1 MGYIRRLSDDSVFEV
16 FGAETHQ
23 SLKGRDIVSMTYFFI
38 YDSEATEDDEGNL
51 CDGLWCWRPCTD
63 YLPLEE
69 LVPDDE
75 EDETEID
82 DEHDPL
88 PPKEDRL

>member
-1 MGYIRRLSDDSVFEV
+1 MAYIKRISDDRVFEV

-23 SLKGRDIVSMTYFFI
+23 SLKGRDIVGMLYFFI
-38 YDSEATEDDEGNL
+38 YDSEATEDDDGNL
-51 CDGLWCWRPCTD
+51 CDGLWCWRPCTN

-69 LVPDDE
+69 LVPE
-75 EDETEID
+75 EEYEVEMD